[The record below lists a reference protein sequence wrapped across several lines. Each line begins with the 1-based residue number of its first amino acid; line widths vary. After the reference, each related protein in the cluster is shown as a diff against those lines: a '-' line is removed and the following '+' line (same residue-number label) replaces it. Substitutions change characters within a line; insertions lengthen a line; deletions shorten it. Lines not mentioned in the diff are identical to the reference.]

1 MRTHLLFR
9 TILFFISL
17 LACSLLFGQAS
28 VKEEMVELKTY
39 PFSTPDPNPIL
50 GDNPKIYPYH
60 KFIGYSHDS
69 TMKEWK
75 VVTLENDYIK
85 VFVLPEVGGKVWGAI
100 DKRNGEEFI
109 YRNEVMKFRNISMRG
124 PWTSGGIE
132 FNFGIIGHHPSTATP
147 VDYVTQQHDDGSVS
161 CTVGNIDLSSRTQ
174 WRVTILL
181 ENDKPYFE
189 TNVNWYN
196 PTSLHQS
203 YYNWM
208 TAAAFAQ
215 DDLKFYT
222 PGNYYL
228 KHSGEAKTWPHDS
241 EGRELS
247 RYDENK
253 FGPSK
258 SYHVV
263 GEYNDFF
270 GGYYEN
276 DNYGFGHW
284 AEYEEIPG
292 QKLWLWA
299 LSRSGGIWEDLLT
312 DTDGQYIEFQA
323 GRELLQY
330 SPGSHANPMSQSTFA
345 PQSQDMWR
353 EIWFPVKDI
362 GGISDASPLG
372 ALHVQV
378 DGDKLVLG
386 VNSFVNKKA
395 VVRMSSDGKVI
406 HEDEVNFKIDESY
419 EVRLPKMESYQI
431 TISELDLDYGNEGL
445 SKIINRPFDSD
456 LSFDSSN
463 SASYD
468 YYQAEE
474 AYEFRSFDLADSLY
488 RKVLTIDPYHMD
500 ARAGLAEL
508 LLRSNLI
515 DQAIAQTDTVLR
527 IDSRHP
533 KANYI
538 SGVCFDENNDPINA
552 LERFSWAAR
561 STNYRSASYALMSR
575 IHLKEGDDDKASHF
589 ATKALEFNSSNMLAL
604 QVLAVTSRS
613 NDDTEL
619 ANEYLDRILIADP
632 ISHFAHFEKF
642 LSGGTS
648 VDKSKLKNVFRSEIP
663 EQSVLEL
670 AYLYISFGG
679 DEEAMTLLEALEIN
693 HPVASLIRAS
703 LDDEHMAE
711 HLQAA
716 EKISIDF
723 VFPYRKETSE
733 LLDVATES
741 SDHWKWKYYKAIN
754 QWGLNR
760 KNESS
765 TLLKSL
771 SQIPDEATFYATRA
785 MLQEDAV
792 AKESDLKSAIKF
804 DPSIVNMHRLNQF
817 LFESKKYDEAYLKA
831 KSFSKSIPNDYMLE
845 VDLAKVALQL
855 DKYDEVV
862 DLMDRVNILPF
873 EGASEGKQIHK
884 LANVGAALSNIN
896 SDTKGAIANLNAA
909 LEWPENLGVGK
920 PYDPDERLI
929 DYLLSYAH
937 NKLGNAEKAK
947 RYSNKFSSAVEENDG
962 AVYKALQVKLSQLS
976 NQKEETKKYNGSS
989 ANPELAKILSGDYSQ
1004 MDRSST
1010 MTKLLIKALSLR

>member
-1 MRTHLLFR
+1 MRPHLLFK
-9 TILFFISL
+9 TISFLFSL
-17 LACSLLFGQAS
+17 MACSLLFGQAS
-28 VKEEMVELKTY
+28 IKEEMVELKTY

-60 KFIGYSHDS
+60 KFIGYSHES

-75 VVTLENDYIK
+75 VVTLENDYIQ

-147 VDYVTQQHDDGSVS
+147 VDYVTQKHDDGSVS

-174 WRVTILL
+174 WRVTISL

-228 KHSGEAKTWPHDS
+228 KHSGEAKTWPYDS

-276 DNYGFGHW
+276 DKYGFGHW

-378 DGDKLVLG
+378 DGDNLLLG

-395 VVRMSSDGKVI
+395 IVRMSSNGEVI
-406 HEDEVNFKIDESY
+406 HENEVNFRIDESY
-419 EVRLPKMESYQI
+419 QVRLPKKETYQI
-431 TISELDLDYGNEGL
+431 TIDDLDLEYGNEGL

-456 LSFDSSN
+456 LSFDSKN

-488 RKVLTIDPYHMD
+488 RKVLAVDPYHMD

-508 LLRSNLI
+508 LLRNDLI

-538 SGVCFDENNDPINA
+538 SGVCFDEKNNPINA

-561 STNYRSASYALMSR
+561 SISYRSASYALMSR
-575 IHLKEGDDDKASHF
+575 IQLKEGDVAQATHF
-589 ATKALEFNSSNMLAL
+589 ANKSLEFNTNNMLAL
-604 QVLAVTSRS
+604 QVLAVASRT
-613 NDDTEL
+613 NGNTEL
-619 ANEYLDRILIADP
+619 ANEYQDRMLNADP

-648 VDKSKLKNVFRSEIP
+648 ADKSKLKSVFRSELP

-670 AYLYISFGG
+670 AFLYSSLGG
-679 DEEAMTLLEALEIN
+679 DAEVMSLLDVLEIN
-693 HPVASLIRAS
+693 HPMASLIKAS
-703 LDDEHMAE
+703 LDVEHSAKYLQEAE
-711 HLQAA
+711 QQA
-716 EKISIDF
+716 IDF
-723 VFPYRKETSE
+723 VFPYRKETSK
-733 LLDVATES
+733 LLDMATEM

-754 QWGLNR
+754 LWGLNR
-760 KNESS
+760 KDEASV
-765 TLLKSL
+765 LLNSL
-771 SQIPDEATFYATRA
+771 GQSPNEATFYATRA
-785 MLQEDAV
+785 MLQEEST

-804 DPSIVNMHRLNQF
+804 NPSIVNMHRLNQF

-831 KSFSKSIPNDYMLE
+831 KSFNKTIPNDYMLE

-855 DKYDEVV
+855 DKYDEVIEIL
-862 DLMDRVNILPF
+862 DKVNILPF

-884 LANVGAALSNIN
+884 LANVGAALSSID
-896 SDTKGAIANLNAA
+896 SDTKGAIAKLNTA
-909 LEWPENLGVGK
+909 LEWPEHLGVGK
-920 PYDPDERLI
+920 PYDPDERLV
-929 DYLLSYAH
+929 DYLLSFAH
-937 NKLGNAEKAK
+937 NKLGNAEKANH
-947 RYSNKFSSAVEENDG
+947 YSDKFSNAIDENDE

-976 NQKEETKKYNGSS
+976 NKKEETKTYSS
-989 ANPELAKILSGDYSQ
+989 NNTNSELVKILAGDYSH

-1010 MTKLLIKALSLR
+1010 MNKLLIKALSLR